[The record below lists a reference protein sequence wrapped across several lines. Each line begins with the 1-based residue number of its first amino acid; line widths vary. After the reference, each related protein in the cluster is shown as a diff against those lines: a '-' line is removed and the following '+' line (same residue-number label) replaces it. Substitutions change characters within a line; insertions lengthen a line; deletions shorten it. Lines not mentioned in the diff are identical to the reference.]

1 MDDAHQGPTW
11 TEAERLAALERYA
24 VVGTLPEQ
32 SFDNLTRLA
41 SSLLEAPIAAVNL
54 IDADRQWFKAE
65 IGLGVRE
72 MPLDGAICAKLL
84 LSQGELVIPDLLE
97 DPRFACNPLVTSGP
111 GLRFYA
117 GELLRTAEG
126 LPLGTLCV
134 LDTKPRPQGLTEGQR
149 FALRTLAEQ
158 VMSQLELRRAVAE
171 RDKALAEQRS
181 AAIRKRQIIDSP
193 TDFAIIATD
202 LDGRV
207 TRWNTGAENV
217 LGWTEA
223 EMLGQTAERFFTPE
237 DRARGR
243 MKVEMRAALETGRAN
258 DERWHLRKDDQRF
271 WASGAMTPLR
281 NEAGEP
287 VGFVKVLRDRSE
299 QHEAGAALD
308 ALAERHRLAQRATND
323 AIWDWD
329 QRSNGVSW
337 NEALETA
344 YGWRPEQVEPT
355 GDWWIAQIHPE
366 DRARIHDAI
375 HAVIDGTGE
384 HWTGEYR
391 FRRAD
396 GSYAD
401 VLDRG
406 YVIRGQ
412 DGQAI
417 RMIGA
422 MLDLTE
428 RKQAEKALQVSE
440 AQLSAIFSEAAVGLS
455 EIGLDGRFL
464 RVNDELCRI
473 VGRLKAEVLGRTVA
487 ELTAETSVALTAQ
500 AFTKV
505 IATGERASLEKQYQ
519 RPDGSLVW
527 ASSTLTR
534 LADEQGQPRAVLAV
548 TVDLT
553 ARRDAEEAVRIS
565 EERFRTI
572 LETVEAAFAIV
583 EVKFDADDRPVDYR
597 FVEANAAFER
607 QSGVDLRGKWVTEF
621 APNLEPFWFETYGR
635 VAKTR
640 EPLSFESYAN
650 TFERWFDVRAVPV
663 GDPADRQIAII
674 FGDVTERR
682 AAEERLRASE
692 ALAQENVQRV
702 QLALAAGAIIGTWN
716 WDLPTDRFT
725 VDEGFARA
733 FGLDLALGLE
743 GLSLEQVVAN
753 VHPDDK
759 PGLAAAINDVV
770 ARGGPFA
777 HQYRVRRAD
786 GKYYWIEA
794 NGRVEHA
801 PDGTPLSFPGVLL
814 DVEERRALEAERD
827 RATAELRALTETLE
841 QRVAERS
848 AELLRAE
855 EQLRQAQKMEA
866 VGQLTGGLAHDFNNL
881 LTGITGAL
889 ELLGTRI
896 TQGRL
901 KDLERYV
908 AAADGAA
915 KRAAALTHRLLAFS
929 RQQTL
934 DPRPTDV
941 NRLVAGMEE
950 LVRRTIGPAVTLEV
964 VGAAGLWPTL
974 VDPHQLENALL
985 NLAINARDAM
995 PEGGRLTVETANT
1008 WLDSRVAK
1016 ERDMIPG
1023 QYVTVSVT
1031 DTGTG
1036 MTPEVIARAFDPFFT
1051 TKPLGQGTGLGLS
1064 MIYGFTRQSGGQVRI
1079 YSEVGQGTTMRLY
1092 LPRHIGAAEVAEDM
1106 PTLAEAPEAVAGQTV
1121 LVVDDEPTIRMLI
1134 MEVLEDLGYAAV
1146 EASDGVSGL
1155 GILRSDARIDLL
1167 VSDVGLPNGMNGR
1180 QLADAARTTRPDLK
1194 VLFITGYA
1202 ENAVV
1207 GNGHLEPG
1215 MHVMTKPFAMEALAS
1230 RIKELIGGS
1239 S

>member
-1 MDDAHQGPTW
+1 MSDAHQGLTW
-11 TEAERLAALERYA
+11 TESERLTALKRYSVLDTPAERD
-24 VVGTLPEQ
+24 
-32 SFDNLTRLA
+32 FDDLVRMA
-41 SSLLEAPIAAVNL
+41 SDLLGAPIAAVNL
-54 IDADRQWFKAE
+54 IDANRQWFKAE

-72 MPLDGAICAKLL
+72 MPLDDAICAKLL
-84 LSQGELVIPDLLE
+84 LDQGELVIPDLLE
-97 DPRFACNPLVTSGP
+97 DPRFACHPLVTAGP

-117 GELLRTAEG
+117 GELLRTTEG

-134 LDTKPRPQGLTEGQR
+134 LDTKRRPQGLTEGQR
-149 FALRTLAEQ
+149 FAFQTLARQ

-171 RDKALAEQRS
+171 RDKTLAEQRS
-181 AAIRKRQIIDSP
+181 ATLRNRQIVDSS

-202 LDGRV
+202 LEGRV

-217 LGWTEA
+217 LGWSEE
-223 EMLGQTAERFFTPE
+223 EMLGQTTERFFTPE
-237 DRARGR
+237 DRARGQ
-243 MKVEMRAALETGRAN
+243 VEAEMRCALEAGRAK
-258 DERWHLRKDDQRF
+258 DERWHLRKEGQRF
-271 WASGAMTPLR
+271 WGSGAMTPLLD
-281 NEAGEP
+281 ETGEP
-287 VGFVKVLRDRSE
+287 VGFVKVVRDRTE
-299 QHEAGAALD
+299 QHEAGVTLD
-308 ALAERHRLAQRATND
+308 ALAERYRLASRATND
-323 AIWDWD
+323 AVWDWD
-329 QRSNGVSW
+329 LHSNAVLW
-337 NEALETA
+337 NEALGTA
-344 YGWRPEQVEPT
+344 YGWQTEQVEPT
-355 GDWWIAQIHPE
+355 GGWWIAKIHPV
-366 DRARIHDAI
+366 DRDRIHDSI
-375 HAVIDGTGE
+375 HAAIDGADE

-391 FRRAD
+391 FLRAD
-396 GSYAD
+396 GNYAE

-406 YVIRGQ
+406 YVIRDP
-412 DGQAI
+412 DGRAV

-422 MLDLTE
+422 MLDMT
-428 RKQAEKALQVSE
+428 RMRTT
-440 AQLSAIFSEAAVGLS
+440 EAA
-455 EIGLDGRFL
+455 L
-464 RVNDELCRI
+464 RV
-473 VGRLKAEVLGRTVA
+473 
-487 ELTAETSVALTAQ
+487 
-500 AFTKV
+500 
-505 IATGERASLEKQYQ
+505 
-519 RPDGSLVW
+519 
-527 ASSTLTR
+527 
-534 LADEQGQPRAVLAV
+534 
-548 TVDLT
+548 
-553 ARRDAEEAVRIS
+553 S
-565 EERFRTI
+565 EERSRTI

-583 EVKFDADDRPVDYR
+583 EVKFDADDRPVNYR
-597 FVEANAAFER
+597 FVEVNDAFER
-607 QSGVDLRGKWVTEF
+607 QAGVDLRGKWVTEF
-621 APNLEPFWFETYGR
+621 APDLEQFWFETYGR

-640 EPLSFESYAN
+640 EPTSFENYAKA
-650 TFERWFDVRAVPV
+650 FKRWFDVRAVPV

-692 ALAQENVQRV
+692 ALAQENIQRV

-716 WDLPTDRFT
+716 WHLPTDRFT

-733 FGLDLALGLE
+733 FGLDPKLGRV
-743 GLSLEQVVAN
+743 GLPLEQVVAI
-753 VHPDDK
+753 VHPDDRA
-759 PGLAAAINDVV
+759 GLSAAIDEV
-770 ARGGPFA
+770 ADHGGAFA
-777 HQYRVRRAD
+777 HQYRVRRPD
-786 GKYYWIEA
+786 GRYYWIEA
-794 NGRVEHA
+794 NGRVERA
-801 PDGTPLSFPGVLL
+801 PDGTPLSLPGVVL
-814 DVEERRALEAERD
+814 DVQERRAVEAERD
-827 RATAELRALTETLE
+827 RAAAELRALTDTLE
-841 QRVAERS
+841 QRVAERT

-908 AAADGAA
+908 AAANGAA

-950 LVRRTIGPAVTLEV
+950 LVRRTIGPAITLEV

-995 PEGGRLTVETANT
+995 PGGGRLTVETANT
-1008 WLDSRVAK
+1008 RLDARVAMT
-1016 ERDMIPG
+1016 RDMEPG

-1036 MTPEVIARAFDPFFT
+1036 MTPDVIARAFDPFFT

-1064 MIYGFTRQSGGQVRI
+1064 MIYGFARQSGGQVRI

-1092 LPRHIGAAEVAEDM
+1092 LPRHVGEAEAAEDM
-1106 PTLAEAPEAVAGQTV
+1106 PNLAQAPRAAAGQTV
-1121 LVVDDEPTIRMLI
+1121 LVVDDEPTIRMLVR
-1134 MEVLEDLGYAAV
+1134 EVLEDLGYAAV
-1146 EASDGVSGL
+1146 EAADGASGL

-1167 VSDVGLPNGMNGR
+1167 VTDVGLPGGMNGR

-1202 ENAVV
+1202 ENAVI

-1230 RIKELIGGS
+1230 RIKELIGS
-1239 S
+1239 FPQ

>member
-1 MDDAHQGPTW
+1 MDDADQGLAW
-11 TEAERLAALERYA
+11 IEAERLTALKRYGVLDTPAERD
-24 VVGTLPEQ
+24 
-32 SFDNLTRLA
+32 FDDLVRMA
-41 SSLLEAPIAAVNL
+41 SSLLGTPIAAVNL
-54 IDADRQWFKAE
+54 IDANRQWFKAE

-72 MPLDGAICAKLL
+72 MPLDDAICARLL

-97 DPRFACNPLVTSGP
+97 DPRFTCNPLATAGP

-117 GELLRTAEG
+117 GELLRTPEG

-134 LDTKPRPQGLTEGQR
+134 LDTQPRPQGLTEEQR
-149 FALRTLAEQ
+149 FALQTLARQ

-171 RDKALAEQRS
+171 RDKALAEQRR
-181 AAIRKRQIIDSP
+181 AAIRKRQILDSP
-193 TDFAIIATD
+193 VDFAIIATD
-202 LDGRV
+202 LQGRV
-207 TRWNTGAENV
+207 TRWNTGAKNV
-217 LGWTEA
+217 LGWSES
-223 EMLGQTAERFFTPE
+223 EMLGQTIDCFFTPE
-237 DRARGR
+237 DRAAGR
-243 MKVEMRAALETGRAN
+243 VEVEMGCALRTGRAN
-258 DERWHLRKDDQRF
+258 DERWHLRKDGTRF
-271 WASGAMTPLR
+271 WASGAMTPLHD
-281 NEAGEP
+281 EAGEP
-287 VGFVKVLRDRSE
+287 IGLVKVLRDRTE

-308 ALAERHRLAQRATND
+308 ALAERYRLAQRATND

-329 QRSNGVSW
+329 QRTNGVSW

-344 YGWRPEQVEPT
+344 YGWRPGQVDPT

-396 GSYAD
+396 GSYAE

-406 YVIRGQ
+406 YVIRDE
-412 DGQAI
+412 DGRPV

-422 MLDLTE
+422 MLDLT
-428 RKQAEKALQVSE
+428 
-440 AQLSAIFSEAAVGLS
+440 
-455 EIGLDGRFL
+455 
-464 RVNDELCRI
+464 RVR
-473 VGRLKAEVLGRTVA
+473 
-487 ELTAETSVALTAQ
+487 TAETAL
-500 AFTKV
+500 
-505 IATGERASLEKQYQ
+505 RASE
-519 RPDGSLVW
+519 D
-527 ASSTLTR
+527 
-534 LADEQGQPRAVLAV
+534 
-548 TVDLT
+548 
-553 ARRDAEEAVRIS
+553 
-565 EERFRTI
+565 RFRTI

-583 EVKFDADDRPVDYR
+583 EVKFDANDKPVDYR
-597 FVEANAAFER
+597 FLEANDAFAR
-607 QSGVDLRGKWVTEF
+607 QAGVDLRGKWVTEY
-621 APNLEPFWFETYGR
+621 APDLEPFWFETYGR
-635 VAKTR
+635 VARTR
-640 EPLSFESYAN
+640 EPMSFESYAEA
-650 TFERWFDVRAVPV
+650 FKRWFDVRAVPV

-692 ALAQENVQRV
+692 ALAQENIQRV

-716 WDLPTDRFT
+716 WDLPTNRFT
-725 VDEGFARA
+725 VDEAFART
-733 FGLDLALGLE
+733 FGLDPVLGRTSLT
-743 GLSLEQVVAN
+743 LEQVAAT

-759 PGLAAAINDVV
+759 AALATAMDEAI
-770 ARGGPFA
+770 ARGGAYA

-794 NGRVEHA
+794 NGRVNHA
-801 PDGTPLSFPGVLL
+801 PDGTPLSFPGVVL
-814 DVEERRALEAERD
+814 DVQERRAVEAERD
-827 RATAELRALTETLE
+827 RATAELRTLTETLE
-841 QRVAERS
+841 QRVTERT

-889 ELLGTRI
+889 ELLGSRLA
-896 TQGRL
+896 QGRL

-908 AAADGAA
+908 SAADGAA

-941 NRLVAGMEE
+941 NRLVTGMEE
-950 LVRRTIGPAVTLEV
+950 LVRRTIGPAITLEV
-964 VGAAGLWPTL
+964 VGTAGLWPTL

-1016 ERDMIPG
+1016 ERDMAPG

-1036 MTPEVIARAFDPFFT
+1036 MAPDVIARAFDPFYT

-1064 MIYGFTRQSGGQVRI
+1064 MVYGFTKQTGGQVRI
-1079 YSEVGQGTTMRLY
+1079 YSEVGQGTTVRLY
-1092 LPRHIGAAEVAEDM
+1092 LPRHLGEAEVAEEM
-1106 PTLAEAPEAVAGQTV
+1106 PTLAQAPRAAAGQTV
-1121 LVVDDEPTIRMLI
+1121 LVVDDEPTTRMLVA
-1134 MEVLEDLGYAAV
+1134 EVLEDLGYAAV
-1146 EASDGVSGL
+1146 EASDGASGL
-1155 GILRSDARIDLL
+1155 TILRSDARIDLL
-1167 VSDVGLPNGMNGR
+1167 VTDVGLPNGMNGR
-1180 QLADAARTTRPDLK
+1180 QLADAARVSRPELK

-1215 MHVMTKPFAMEALAS
+1215 MHVMTKPFALEALAS
-1230 RIKELIGGS
+1230 RIKELISGS
-1239 S
+1239 LP